1 MKSEKFAT
9 ALVVFVVLSGSG
21 AMAQDDKGVDGVTG
35 ATQVQH
41 SGQFSGQRFQALQ
54 QSQRS
59 EALPTTG
66 RLKIGGYGEAVMT
79 RNFYS
84 QSFNRYKKPEN
95 YKDDGSHGRFDLPH
109 VCLNIGYDFG
119 KGWTMGSEIEFEH
132 GGNGTAVEI
141 EAEEAGEYEA
151 EVEKGGE
158 VNIEQFWINKEF
170 FQGMFNVK
178 TGEIIV
184 PVGYSNAFHEP
195 NQFFTVYRPEGEA
208 TIMPNTWH
216 QVGLSLWGK
225 VKNWRYEAQF
235 LSGLNS
241 ESFTAEDFVHYGATS
256 PYEFKVANNYAGA
269 ARVDYYAGGAAARS
283 GANPRL
289 TPQAPWLRVGLSGYY
304 GYTFRN
310 TLRTPGA
317 KYDDVTGALGI
328 VALDFTLNRWN
339 WIVRGNIDYAHFSD
353 ADAISAYNQANWTH
367 HKYQDG
373 NPHHYSNI
381 GSHALAYAVEAGYD
395 VLSWNRSGRRLRASQ
410 SPQRPQ
416 RSEALPTTTSLQRSE
431 ALPTTFREKLWV
443 FGRFEH
449 YNTMASGTY
458 KEMYKYTKKY
468 RAVVGV
474 NYQPVKQIT
483 IKGEYSYRFFE
494 KPNNNGLAS
503 DSPLYKQPYNNE
515 PSVSVGVTYTGWFL

>member
-1 MKSEKFAT
+1 MMKEKILSALLALSANYGWAQT
-9 ALVVFVVLSGSG
+9 AGE
-21 AMAQDDKGVDGVTG
+21 VDAVTG
-35 ATQVQH
+35 ATTRQK
-41 SGQFSGQRFQALQ
+41 SETTTSKILQRLH
-54 QSQRS
+54 
-59 EALPTTG
+59 
-66 RLKIGGYGEAVMT
+66 IGGYGEAVMT

-84 QSFNRYKKPEN
+84 QSFNRYKQPEN
-95 YKDDGSHGRFDLPH
+95 YANDKSHGRFDLPH

-119 KGWTMGSEIEFEH
+119 KGWSMGSEIEFEH

-158 VNIEQFWINKEF
+158 VNIEQFWLNKAF
-170 FQGMFNVK
+170 MDGKFNVK
-178 TGEIIV
+178 AGEIIV
-184 PVGYSNAFHEP
+184 PVGYSNAYHEP

-216 QVGLSLWGK
+216 QVGLSLWGRLK
-225 VKNWRYEAQF
+225 DWRYEAQL

-241 ESFTAEDFVHYGATS
+241 ESFTAENFVHYGATS

-269 ARVDYYAGGAAARS
+269 LRIDNYSVKG
-283 GANPRL
+283 
-289 TPQAPWLRVGLSGYY
+289 LRVGLSGYY

-310 TLRTPGA
+310 TLRTPGSQYQ
-317 KYDDVTGALGI
+317 KVKGALGI
-328 VALDFTLNRWN
+328 VALDFTLKRWN
-339 WIVRGNIDYAHFSD
+339 WIVRGNVDYAHFSD

-381 GSHALAYAVEAGYD
+381 GSNAVAYAIEAGYN
-395 VLSWNRSGRRLRASQ
+395 VFSQ
-410 SPQRPQ
+410 WPKMRK
-416 RSEALPTTTSLQRSE
+416 ENESL
-431 ALPTTFREKLWV
+431 FV

-458 KEMYKYTKKY
+458 ESMYKYTKKY
-468 RAVVGV
+468 RCVFGL
-474 NYQPVKQIT
+474 NYSPLKQVT
-483 IKGEYSYRFFE
+483 IKGEYAYRFFE

-503 DSPLYKQPYNNE
+503 DSPLYQQPYNNE
-515 PSVSVGVTYTGWFL
+515 PSLSLGITYTGWFL

>member
-1 MKSEKFAT
+1 
-9 ALVVFVVLSGSG
+9 
-21 AMAQDDKGVDGVTG
+21 MAQEDSGDVDAITG
-35 ATQVQH
+35 ATQQTMKTGKE
-41 SGQFSGQRFQALQ
+41 SNAL
-54 QSQRS
+54 S
-59 EALPTTG
+59 

-84 QSFNRYKKPEN
+84 QSFNRYKKPELYTN
-95 YKDDGSHGRFDLPH
+95 DKSHGRFDLPH
-109 VCLNIGYDFG
+109 ICLNIGYDFG
-119 KGWTMGSEIEFEH
+119 KGWTMGTEIEFEH

-158 VNIEQFWINKEF
+158 VNIEQFWINKAF
-170 FQGMFNVK
+170 WNSRFNIK
-178 TGEIIV
+178 AGEIIV
-184 PVGYSNAFHEP
+184 PVGYSNAYHEP
-195 NQFFTVYRPEGEA
+195 NQFFSVYRPEGEA

-216 QVGLSLWGK
+216 QVGLSLWGRLK
-225 VKNWRYEAQF
+225 DWRYEAQF

-241 ESFTAEDFVHYGATS
+241 ESFTAENFVHYGATS

-269 ARVDYYAGGAAARS
+269 VRIDNYSVKG
-283 GANPRL
+283 
-289 TPQAPWLRVGLSGYY
+289 LRIGLSGYY
-304 GYTFRN
+304 GYSFRN

-339 WIVRGNIDYAHFSD
+339 WIVRGNVDYAHFSD
-353 ADAISAYNQANWTH
+353 ADEITAYNQANWTH

-381 GSHALAYAVEAGYD
+381 GSNAVAYALEAGYN
-395 VLSWNRSGRRLRASQ
+395 VFSLIHHPS
-410 SPQRPQ
+410 
-416 RSEALPTTTSLQRSE
+416 PTTHHPS
-431 ALPTTFREKLWV
+431 PTLYL

-458 KEMYKYTKKY
+458 ESMYKYTKKY

-474 NYQPVKQIT
+474 NYSPVKQVT
-483 IKGEYSYRFFE
+483 LKGEYSYRFFE
-494 KPNNNGLAS
+494 KPDNNGLAA

-515 PSVSVGVTYTGWFL
+515 PSVSIGVTYTGWFL

>member
-1 MKSEKFAT
+1 
-9 ALVVFVVLSGSG
+9 
-21 AMAQDDKGVDGVTG
+21 MAQETDVDATTG
-35 ATQVQH
+35 ATRQVTKKDKVTD
-41 SGQFSGQRFQALQ
+41 AL
-54 QSQRS
+54 S
-59 EALPTTG
+59 
-66 RLKIGGYGEAVMT
+66 RLHIGGYGEAVLT

-84 QSFNRYKKPEN
+84 QSFNRYKAPEN
-95 YKDDGSHGRFDLPH
+95 YANDKSHGRFDLPH
-109 VCLNIGYDFG
+109 ICLNIGYDFG

-170 FQGMFNVK
+170 AGGQLNVK
-178 TGEIIV
+178 VGEIIV
-184 PVGYSNAFHEP
+184 PVGYSNAYHEP
-195 NQFFTVYRPEGEA
+195 NQFFTVYRPEGET

-216 QVGLSLWGK
+216 QVGVSLWGRL
-225 VKNWRYEAQF
+225 KNWRYEAQF

-241 ESFTAEDFVHYGATS
+241 ESFTAENFVHYGATS

-269 ARVDYYAGGAAARS
+269 
-283 GANPRL
+283 
-289 TPQAPWLRVGLSGYY
+289 LRIDNYSVKGLRIGLSGYY

-310 TLRTPGA
+310 TLRTPGSQ
-317 KYDDVTGALGI
+317 YDDVTGALGI

-339 WIVRGNIDYAHFSD
+339 WIVRGNVDYAHFAD

-381 GSHALAYAVEAGYD
+381 GSNAVAYALEAGYN
-395 VLSWNRSGRRLRASQ
+395 VMALLRCRQAS
-410 SPQRPQ
+410 P
-416 RSEALPTTTSLQRSE
+416 A
-431 ALPTTFREKLWV
+431 EKLFL

-458 KEMYKYTKKY
+458 ESMYKYTKKY
-468 RAVVGV
+468 RCVFGV
-474 NYQPVKQIT
+474 NYQPVKQVT

-494 KPNNNGLAS
+494 KPNNNGLTS

-515 PSVSVGVTYTGWFL
+515 PSISLGVTYTGWFL

>member
-1 MKSEKFAT
+1 MVLISTVPLSAT
-9 ALVVFVVLSGSG
+9 A
-21 AMAQDDKGVDGVTG
+21 QETDVDATTG
-35 ATQVQH
+35 ATRRADVP
-41 SGQFSGQRFQALQ
+41 S
-54 QSQRS
+54 
-59 EALPTTG
+59 
-66 RLKIGGYGEAVMT
+66 RLTIGGYGEAVMT

-95 YKDDGSHGRFDLPH
+95 YADDKSHGRFDLPH
-109 VCLNIGYDFG
+109 VCLNLGYDFG

-158 VNIEQFWINKEF
+158 VNLEQFWINKAF
-170 FQGMFNVK
+170 MGGKLNIK
-178 TGEIIV
+178 AGEIIV
-184 PVGYSNAFHEP
+184 PVGYSNAYHEP

-216 QVGLSLWGK
+216 QMGLSLWGRLK
-225 VKNWRYEAQF
+225 DWRYEAQL

-241 ESFTAEDFVHYGATS
+241 ESFTAENFAHYGATS
-256 PYEFKVANNYAGA
+256 PYEFKVANNYAA
-269 ARVDYYAGGAAARS
+269 AVRIDNYSVKG
-283 GANPRL
+283 
-289 TPQAPWLRVGLSGYY
+289 LRIGLSGYY

-310 TLRTPGA
+310 TLRTPGSQ
-317 KYDDVTGALGI
+317 YDGVTGALGI
-328 VALDFTLNRWN
+328 VALDFSLNRWN

-353 ADAISAYNQANWTH
+353 ADEISAYNQANWTH

-381 GSHALAYAVEAGYD
+381 GSSALAYAIEGGYD
-395 VLSWNRSGRRLRASQ
+395 IFSQ
-410 SPQRPQ
+410 IS
-416 RSEALPTTTSLQRSE
+416 
-431 ALPTTFREKLWV
+431 KLKEHHKLYV

-458 KEMYKYTKKY
+458 KSMYKYTKKY
-468 RAVVGV
+468 RCAFGV
-474 NYQPVKQIT
+474 NYSPLKQVTVKA
-483 IKGEYSYRFFE
+483 EYSYRFFE
-494 KPNNNGLAS
+494 KPNNNGLTS

-515 PSVSVGVTYTGWFL
+515 PSISLGVTYCGWFL

>member
-1 MKSEKFAT
+1 MLT
-9 ALVVFVVLSGSG
+9 AALSLLTCS
-21 AMAQDDKGVDGVTG
+21 ALAQEHVDGVTG
-35 ATQVQH
+35 ATPQNVKTEKPYE
-41 SGQFSGQRFQALQ
+41 SPS
-54 QSQRS
+54 
-59 EALPTTG
+59 
-66 RLKIGGYGEAVMT
+66 RLHIGGYGEAVMT

-95 YKDDGSHGRFDLPH
+95 YTNDKSHGRFDLPH

-119 KGWTMGSEIEFEH
+119 NGWTMGSEIEFEH

-158 VNIEQFWINKEF
+158 VNIEQFWINKAF
-170 FQGMFNVK
+170 AGGKFNIK
-178 TGEIIV
+178 AGEIIV
-184 PVGYSNAFHEP
+184 PVGYSNAYHEP

-216 QVGLSLWGK
+216 QVGLSLWGR
-225 VKNWRYEAQF
+225 VKDWRYEAQL

-241 ESFTAEDFVHYGATS
+241 ESFTAENFVHYGATS

-269 ARVDYYAGGAAARS
+269 
-283 GANPRL
+283 
-289 TPQAPWLRVGLSGYY
+289 LRIDNYSLKGLRIGLSGYY

-310 TLRTPGA
+310 TLRTPGP

-339 WIVRGNIDYAHFSD
+339 WIVRGNVDYAHFSD
-353 ADAISAYNQANWTH
+353 ADDISAYNQANWTH

-373 NPHHYSNI
+373 NPHHYSTI
-381 GSHALAYAVEAGYD
+381 GSHAVAYAIEAGYNI
-395 VLSWNRSGRRLRASQ
+395 LSLTPDP
-410 SPQRPQ
+410 SPKG
-416 RSEALPTTTSLQRSE
+416 EGNFKDEGTS
-431 ALPTTFREKLWV
+431 KLFV

-458 KEMYKYTKKY
+458 APMYKYTKKY
-468 RAVVGV
+468 RCVFGL

-494 KPNNNGLAS
+494 KPNNNGLTS

-515 PSVSVGVTYTGWFL
+515 PSVSLGVTYCGKLL

>member
-1 MKSEKFAT
+1 MI
-9 ALVVFVVLSGSG
+9 VVMGVESIL
-21 AMAQDDKGVDGVTG
+21 AMAQESDKRNIDAVTG
-35 ATQVQH
+35 ATRQVANVP
-41 SGQFSGQRFQALQ
+41 S
-54 QSQRS
+54 
-59 EALPTTG
+59 
-66 RLKIGGYGEAVMT
+66 RLTIGGYGEAVMT

-95 YKDDGSHGRFDLPH
+95 YVNDKSHGRFDLPH

-119 KGWTMGSEIEFEH
+119 NGWTMGSEIEFEH

-170 FQGMFNVK
+170 MGGKLNIK
-178 TGEIIV
+178 AGEIIV
-184 PVGYSNAFHEP
+184 PVGYSNAYHEP

-216 QVGLSLWGK
+216 QVGVSLWGRLK
-225 VKNWRYEAQF
+225 GWRYEAQL

-241 ESFTAEDFVHYGATS
+241 ESFTAENFVHYGATS

-269 ARVDYYAGGAAARS
+269 VRIDNYSVKG
-283 GANPRL
+283 
-289 TPQAPWLRVGLSGYY
+289 LRIGLSAYY

-310 TLRTPGA
+310 TLRTPGT

-328 VALDFTLNRWN
+328 VALDFSLNRWN

-353 ADAISAYNQANWTH
+353 ADEISAYNQANWTH

-381 GSHALAYAVEAGYD
+381 GSHAVAYAIEAGY
-395 VLSWNRSGRRLRASQ
+395 NIFSQ
-410 SPQRPQ
+410 IPK
-416 RSEALPTTTSLQRSE
+416 LKN
-431 ALPTTFREKLWV
+431 EKLYA

-458 KEMYKYTKKY
+458 TSMYKYTKKY
-468 RAVVGV
+468 RYALGI
-474 NYQPVKQIT
+474 NYSPLKQIT

-515 PSVSVGVTYTGWFL
+515 PSVSLGVTYCGRFL

>member
-1 MKSEKFAT
+1 MKAVVFAT
-9 ALVVFVVLSGSG
+9 VLTLSSLCSW
-21 AMAQDDKGVDGVTG
+21 AQDVD
-35 ATQVQH
+35 ATT
-41 SGQFSGQRFQALQ
+41 SATRQATP
-54 QSQRS
+54 S
-59 EALPTTG
+59 
-66 RLKIGGYGEAVMT
+66 RLTIGGYGEAVMT

-84 QSFNRYKKPEN
+84 QSFNRYKSPEN
-95 YKDDGSHGRFDLPH
+95 YADDKSHGRFDLPH
-109 VCLNIGYDFG
+109 VCVNLGYDFG

-170 FQGMFNVK
+170 MGGKLNIK
-178 TGEIIV
+178 AGEIIV
-184 PVGYSNAFHEP
+184 PVGYSNAHHEP

-225 VKNWRYEAQF
+225 LKNWRYEAQL

-241 ESFTAEDFVHYGATS
+241 ESFTAENFVHYGATS

-269 ARVDYYAGGAAARS
+269 MRIDYYATSENRRS
-283 GANPRL
+283 
-289 TPQAPWLRVGLSGYY
+289 QWLRVGLSGYY

-310 TLRTPGA
+310 TLRTPGN

-328 VALDFTLNRWN
+328 VALDFSLNRWN
-339 WIVRGNIDYAHFSD
+339 WIVRGNVDYAHFSD
-353 ADAISAYNQANWTH
+353 ADEISAYNQANWTH

-381 GSHALAYAVEAGYD
+381 GSHAVAYAIEAGYN
-395 VLSWNRSGRRLRASQ
+395 VLAGL
-410 SPQRPQ
+410 
-416 RSEALPTTTSLQRSE
+416 ALMNKGKSKKVD
-431 ALPTTFREKLWV
+431 EKCFV

-458 KEMYKYTKKY
+458 ASMYKYTKKY
-468 RAVVGV
+468 RMAFGV
-474 NYQPVKQIT
+474 NYQPVKQVT

-494 KPNNNGLAS
+494 KPDNHGLNS
-503 DSPLYKQPYNNE
+503 DSPLYKAPYNNE
-515 PSVSVGVTYTGWFL
+515 PSVSVGVTYTGWLM

>member
-1 MKSEKFAT
+1 MKRAVIILFTIHFSLFT
-9 ALVVFVVLSGSG
+9 AS
-21 AMAQDDKGVDGVTG
+21 AQDVDAMTG
-35 ATQVQH
+35 ATQ
-41 SGQFSGQRFQALQ
+41 QAEKTEKKTEKTDIL
-54 QSQRS
+54 S
-59 EALPTTG
+59 
-66 RLKIGGYGEAVMT
+66 RLHIGGYGEAVMT

-84 QSFNRYKKPEN
+84 QSFNRYKKPEL
-95 YKDDGSHGRFDLPH
+95 YTDDKSHGRFDLPH
-109 VCLNIGYDFG
+109 VVLNLGYDFG
-119 KGWTMGSEIEFEH
+119 KGWTLGSEIEFEH

-158 VNIEQFWINKEF
+158 VNIEQFWINKAF
-170 FQGMFNVK
+170 AGGKFNIK
-178 TGEIIV
+178 AGEIIV
-184 PVGYSNAFHEP
+184 PVGYSNAHHEP

-216 QVGLSLWGK
+216 QVGLSLWGQLK
-225 VKNWRYEAQF
+225 DWRYEAQL

-241 ESFTAEDFVHYGATS
+241 ESFTAENFVHYGATS

-269 ARVDYYAGGAAARS
+269 VRIDNYSVKG
-283 GANPRL
+283 
-289 TPQAPWLRVGLSGYY
+289 LRIGLSGYY

-310 TLRTPGA
+310 TLRTPGS

-328 VALDFTLNRWN
+328 VALDFSLNRWN

-353 ADAISAYNQANWTH
+353 ADEISAYNQANWTH

-381 GSHALAYAVEAGYD
+381 GSHAVAYAIEAGYN
-395 VLSWNRSGRRLRASQ
+395 VFSQIPRLKD
-410 SPQRPQ
+410 
-416 RSEALPTTTSLQRSE
+416 
-431 ALPTTFREKLWV
+431 EKLFV
-443 FGRFEH
+443 FGRYEH

-458 KEMYKYTKKY
+458 KSLYQYTKKY
-468 RAVVGV
+468 RCAFGV
-474 NYQPVKQIT
+474 NYSPMKQIT

-515 PSVSVGVTYTGWFL
+515 PSVSVGVTYSGWFL

>member
-1 MKSEKFAT
+1 MKESVVT
-9 ALVVFVVLSGSG
+9 ALLALMGLG
-21 AMAQDDKGVDGVTG
+21 AMAQDADVDATTG
-35 ATQVQH
+35 AT
-41 SGQFSGQRFQALQ
+41 RQATKTDKVTD
-54 QSQRS
+54 
-59 EALPTTG
+59 ALS
-66 RLKIGGYGEAVMT
+66 RLHIGGYGEAVMT

-84 QSFNRYKKPEN
+84 QSFNRYKAPEN
-95 YKDDGSHGRFDLPH
+95 YANDKSHGRFDLPH
-109 VCLNIGYDFG
+109 VCLNLGYDFG

-158 VNIEQFWINKEF
+158 VNIEQFWVNKAF
-170 FQGMFNVK
+170 AGGKFNIK
-178 TGEIIV
+178 AGEIIV
-184 PVGYSNAFHEP
+184 PVGYSNAYHEP

-216 QVGLSLWGK
+216 QVGLSLWGRLK
-225 VKNWRYEAQF
+225 EWRYEAQF

-241 ESFTAEDFVHYGATS
+241 ESFTAESFVHYGATS

-269 ARVDYYAGGAAARS
+269 VRIDNYTIKG
-283 GANPRL
+283 
-289 TPQAPWLRVGLSGYY
+289 LRVGVSGYY

-310 TLRTPGA
+310 TLRTPGSQ
-317 KYDDVTGALGI
+317 YDDVTGALGI

-339 WIVRGNIDYAHFSD
+339 WIVRGNVDYAHFAD

-381 GSHALAYAVEAGYD
+381 GSNAVAYAIEAGYD
-395 VLSWNRSGRRLRASQ
+395 VLAGIALMK
-410 SPQRPQ
+410 
-416 RSEALPTTTSLQRSE
+416 SEKRKENSD
-431 ALPTTFREKLWV
+431 KLFV

-458 KEMYKYTKKY
+458 ESMYKYTKKY
-468 RAVVGV
+468 RTVVGV
-474 NYQPVKQIT
+474 NYQPVKQVT

-494 KPNNNGLAS
+494 KPNNNGLTS

-515 PSVSVGVTYTGWFL
+515 PSVSIGVTYTGWFL

>member
-1 MKSEKFAT
+1 MG
-9 ALVVFVVLSGSG
+9 LG
-21 AMAQDDKGVDGVTG
+21 AMAQDADVDATTG
-35 ATQVQH
+35 AT
-41 SGQFSGQRFQALQ
+41 RQATKTDKVTD
-54 QSQRS
+54 
-59 EALPTTG
+59 ALS
-66 RLKIGGYGEAVMT
+66 RLHIGGYGEAVMT

-84 QSFNRYKKPEN
+84 QSFNRYKAPEN
-95 YKDDGSHGRFDLPH
+95 YANDKSHGRFDLPH
-109 VCLNIGYDFG
+109 VCLNLGYDFG

-158 VNIEQFWINKEF
+158 VNIEQFWVNKAF
-170 FQGMFNVK
+170 AGGKFNIK
-178 TGEIIV
+178 AGEIIV
-184 PVGYSNAFHEP
+184 PVGYSNAYHEP

-216 QVGLSLWGK
+216 QVGLSLWGRLK
-225 VKNWRYEAQF
+225 EWRYEAQF

-241 ESFTAEDFVHYGATS
+241 ESFTAESFVHYGATS

-269 ARVDYYAGGAAARS
+269 VRIDNYTIKG
-283 GANPRL
+283 
-289 TPQAPWLRVGLSGYY
+289 LRVGVSGYY

-310 TLRTPGA
+310 TLRMPGSQ
-317 KYDDVTGALGI
+317 YDDVTGALGI

-339 WIVRGNIDYAHFSD
+339 WIVRGNVDYAHFAD

-381 GSHALAYAVEAGYD
+381 GSNAVAYAIEAGYD
-395 VLSWNRSGRRLRASQ
+395 VLAGIALMK
-410 SPQRPQ
+410 
-416 RSEALPTTTSLQRSE
+416 SEKRKENSD
-431 ALPTTFREKLWV
+431 KLFV

-458 KEMYKYTKKY
+458 ESMYKYTKKY
-468 RAVVGV
+468 RTVVGV
-474 NYQPVKQIT
+474 NYQPVKQVT

-494 KPNNNGLAS
+494 KPNNNGLTS

-515 PSVSVGVTYTGWFL
+515 PSVSIGVTYTGWFL

>member
-1 MKSEKFAT
+1 MKLFVLTTVFA
-9 ALVVFVVLSGSG
+9 LSYLE
-21 AMAQDDKGVDGVTG
+21 AMAQETDVDAMTG
-35 ATQVQH
+35 ATRQVTPSH
-41 SGQFSGQRFQALQ
+41 L
-54 QSQRS
+54 
-59 EALPTTG
+59 T
-66 RLKIGGYGEAVMT
+66 IGGYGEAVMT

-84 QSFNRYKKPEN
+84 QSFNRYKKPELYTN
-95 YKDDGSHGRFDLPH
+95 DSSHGRFDLPH

-158 VNIEQFWINKEF
+158 VNIEQFWVNKEF
-170 FQGMFNVK
+170 FQGKFNVK
-178 TGEIIV
+178 MGEIIV
-184 PVGYSNAFHEP
+184 PVGYSNAFHES
-195 NQFFTVYRPEGEA
+195 NQFFTIYRPEGEA

-216 QVGLSLWGK
+216 QAGVSLWGRQR
-225 VKNWRYEAQF
+225 NWRYEAQF

-241 ESFTAEDFVHYGATS
+241 ESFTAENFVHYGATS

-269 ARVDYYAGGAAARS
+269 ARVDYYAGGATRRS
-283 GANPRL
+283 SANPRQ
-289 TPQAPWLRVGLSGYY
+289 TVQASWLRVGLSGYY

-310 TLRTPGA
+310 TLRTPGE
-317 KYDDVTGALGI
+317 KYDGVTGALGI

-339 WIVRGNIDYAHFSD
+339 WIIRGNIDYAHFSD

-381 GSHALAYAVEAGYD
+381 GSNALAYGIEAGYS
-395 VLSWNRSGRRLRASQ
+395 LTPNP
-410 SPQRPQ
+410 SPKGEGN
-416 RSEALPTTTSLQRSE
+416 S
-431 ALPTTFREKLWV
+431 KLIV

-458 KEMYKYTKKY
+458 ASMYKYTKKY
-468 RAVVGV
+468 RAAFGL

-515 PSVSVGVTYTGWFL
+515 PSVSIGVTYCGWFL

>member
-1 MKSEKFAT
+1 MMTVYAT
-9 ALVVFVVLSGSG
+9 A
-21 AMAQDDKGVDGVTG
+21 QEENRDVDGTTG
-35 ATQVQH
+35 ATRQVKKA
-41 SGQFSGQRFQALQ
+41 GK
-54 QSQRS
+54 
-59 EALPTTG
+59 EAGG
-66 RLKIGGYGEAVMT
+66 RLHIGGYGEAVMT

-95 YKDDGSHGRFDLPH
+95 YKDDGGHGRFDLPH
-109 VCLNIGYDFG
+109 VCLNLGYDFG

-158 VNIEQFWINKEF
+158 VNIEQFWVNKEF
-170 FQGMFNVK
+170 FRGRLNVK
-178 TGEIIV
+178 AGEIIV
-184 PVGYSNAFHEP
+184 PVGYSNAYHEP

-216 QVGLSLWGK
+216 QVGLSLWGR

-241 ESFTAEDFVHYGATS
+241 ESFTAENFVHYGATS

-269 ARVDYYAGGAAARS
+269 ARVDYYVGGAAARS
-283 GANPRL
+283 GDGRTDVGSPRL

-317 KYDDVTGALGI
+317 KYDGVTGALSI
-328 VALDFTLNRWN
+328 VAMDFTLNRWN

-381 GSHALAYAVEAGYD
+381 GSHALAYAVEAGYS
-395 VLSWNRSGRRLRASQ
+395 LTPGP
-410 SPQRPQ
+410 SPKGEG
-416 RSEALPTTTSLQRSE
+416 SS
-431 ALPTTFREKLWV
+431 KLIF

-458 KEMYKYTKKY
+458 KEMYKFTKKY

-474 NYQPVKQIT
+474 NYQPVKQVT

-494 KPNNNGLAS
+494 KPDNNGLAS

-515 PSVSVGVTYTGWFL
+515 PSVSIGVTYTGWFL

>member
-1 MKSEKFAT
+1 MKTNIILIAVLALWPSFHLMAQEKIDTDTDA
-9 ALVVFVVLSGSG
+9 VSG
-21 AMAQDDKGVDGVTG
+21 ATRLTRKGGKAET
-35 ATQVQH
+35 
-41 SGQFSGQRFQALQ
+41 SPS
-54 QSQRS
+54 
-59 EALPTTG
+59 
-66 RLKIGGYGEAVMT
+66 RLTVGGYGEAVMT

-84 QSFNRYKKPEN
+84 QSFNRYKKPQN
-95 YKDDGSHGRFDLPH
+95 YAGDKSHGRFDLPH

-170 FQGMFNVK
+170 LGGKLNVK
-178 TGEIIV
+178 TGELIV
-184 PVGYSNAFHEP
+184 PVGYSNACHDP

-216 QVGLSLWGK
+216 QVGLSLWGRLK
-225 VKNWRYEAQF
+225 DWRYEAQF

-241 ESFTAEDFVHYGATS
+241 ESFTAENFVHYGATS

-269 ARVDYYAGGAAARS
+269 VRIDNYSLKG
-283 GANPRL
+283 
-289 TPQAPWLRVGLSGYY
+289 LRIGLSGYY

-310 TLRTPGA
+310 TLRTPGT
-317 KYDDVTGALGI
+317 KYDDVTGALAI
-328 VALDFTLNRWN
+328 VALDFSLNRWN
-339 WIVRGNIDYAHFSD
+339 WVVRGNVDYAHLSD
-353 ADAISAYNQANWTH
+353 ADDISAYNQANWTH

-373 NPHHYSNI
+373 NPHHYTNI
-381 GSHALAYAVEAGYD
+381 GSSAVACALEAGYN
-395 VLSWNRSGRRLRASQ
+395 VFSQ
-410 SPQRPQ
+410 
-416 RSEALPTTTSLQRSE
+416 LPKLKD
-431 ALPTTFREKLWV
+431 EKLFV

-458 KEMYKYTKKY
+458 ALMYKYTKRFRY
-468 RAVVGV
+468 ALGV
-474 NYQPVKQIT
+474 NYSPVKQLT

-494 KPNNNGLAS
+494 KPDNNGLAS

-515 PSVSVGVTYTGWFL
+515 PSVSIGVTYTGWFL

>member
-1 MKSEKFAT
+1 
-9 ALVVFVVLSGSG
+9 
-21 AMAQDDKGVDGVTG
+21 MAQETDVDATTG
-35 ATQVQH
+35 ATRQVTKKDKVTD
-41 SGQFSGQRFQALQ
+41 AL
-54 QSQRS
+54 S
-59 EALPTTG
+59 
-66 RLKIGGYGEAVMT
+66 RLHIGGYGEAVLT

-84 QSFNRYKKPEN
+84 QSFNRYKAPEN
-95 YKDDGSHGRFDLPH
+95 YANDKSHGRFDLPH
-109 VCLNIGYDFG
+109 ICLNLGYDFG

-170 FQGMFNVK
+170 AGGQLNVK
-178 TGEIIV
+178 VGEIIV
-184 PVGYSNAFHEP
+184 PVGYSNAYHEP

-216 QVGLSLWGK
+216 QVGVSLWGRL
-225 VKNWRYEAQF
+225 KNWRYEAQF

-241 ESFTAEDFVHYGATS
+241 ESFTAENFVHYGATS

-269 ARVDYYAGGAAARS
+269 
-283 GANPRL
+283 
-289 TPQAPWLRVGLSGYY
+289 LRIDNYSVKGLRIGLSGYY

-310 TLRTPGA
+310 TLRTPGSQ
-317 KYDDVTGALGI
+317 YDDVTGALSI

-339 WIVRGNIDYAHFSD
+339 WIVRGNVDYAHFAD

-381 GSHALAYAVEAGYD
+381 GSNAVAYALEAGYN
-395 VLSWNRSGRRLRASQ
+395 VMALLRCRQAS
-410 SPQRPQ
+410 P
-416 RSEALPTTTSLQRSE
+416 A
-431 ALPTTFREKLWV
+431 EKLFL

-458 KEMYKYTKKY
+458 ESMYKYTKKY
-468 RAVVGV
+468 RCAFGV
-474 NYQPVKQIT
+474 NYQPVKQVT

-494 KPNNNGLAS
+494 KPNNNGLTS

-515 PSVSVGVTYTGWFL
+515 PSISLGVTYTGWFL

>member
-1 MKSEKFAT
+1 MKAT
-9 ALVVFVVLSGSG
+9 ILTAVMSLSSLS
-21 AMAQDDKGVDGVTG
+21 AMAQLTV
-35 ATQVQH
+35 
-41 SGQFSGQRFQALQ
+41 
-54 QSQRS
+54 
-59 EALPTTG
+59 
-66 RLKIGGYGEAVMT
+66 GGYGEAVMT

-84 QSFNRYKKPEN
+84 QSFNRYKKPEL
-95 YKDDGSHGRFDLPH
+95 YTDDKSHGRFDLPH
-109 VCLNIGYDFG
+109 VVINLGYDFG

-170 FQGMFNVK
+170 LDGQFNIK
-178 TGEIIV
+178 AGEIIV
-184 PVGYSNAFHEP
+184 PVGYSNAHHEP
-195 NQFFTVYRPEGEA
+195 NQFFTVYRPEGES

-216 QVGLSLWGK
+216 QVGISLWGR
-225 VKNWRYEAQF
+225 VSDWRYEAQL

-241 ESFTAEDFVHYGATS
+241 ESFTAEDFAHYGATS

-269 ARVDYYAGGAAARS
+269 VRIDNYSVKG
-283 GANPRL
+283 
-289 TPQAPWLRVGLSGYY
+289 LRIGLSGYY

-310 TLRTPGA
+310 TLRSPGA

-339 WIVRGNIDYAHFSD
+339 WIVRGNVDYAHFSD
-353 ADAISAYNQANWTH
+353 ADEISAYNQANWTH

-381 GSHALAYAVEAGYD
+381 GSNALAYGLEAGYNI
-395 VLSWNRSGRRLRASQ
+395 LSLTHH
-410 SPQRPQ
+410 
-416 RSEALPTTTSLQRSE
+416 PTPNTHH
-431 ALPTTFREKLWV
+431 PTPNTHHPTPNTHHPTLYL

-449 YNTMASGTY
+449 YNTMAAGTY
-458 KEMYKYTKKY
+458 KSMYKHTKRY
-468 RAVVGV
+468 RCAFGV
-474 NYQPVKQIT
+474 NYSPVKQIT
-483 IKGEYSYRFFE
+483 LKGEYSYRFFE

-515 PSVSVGVTYTGWFL
+515 PSVSIGITYCGWFL

>member
-1 MKSEKFAT
+1 MKRAIIILFTIHFSLFTAT
-9 ALVVFVVLSGSG
+9 A
-21 AMAQDDKGVDGVTG
+21 QDVDAVTG
-35 ATQVQH
+35 ATQ
-41 SGQFSGQRFQALQ
+41 QAAKTEK
-54 QSQRS
+54 RS
-59 EALPTTG
+59 DILS
-66 RLKIGGYGEAVMT
+66 RLTIGGYGEAVMT
-79 RNFYS
+79 RNFFS

-95 YKDDGSHGRFDLPH
+95 YKDDVSHGRFDLPH
-109 VCLNIGYDFG
+109 VCINLGYDFG

-158 VNIEQFWINKEF
+158 VNIEQFWINKAF
-170 FQGMFNVK
+170 AGGKFNIK
-178 TGEIIV
+178 AGEIIV
-184 PVGYSNAFHEP
+184 PVGYSNAYHEP

-216 QVGLSLWGK
+216 QVGLSLWGRLK
-225 VKNWRYEAQF
+225 DWRYEAQL

-241 ESFTAEDFVHYGATS
+241 ESFTAESFVHYGATS

-269 ARVDYYAGGAAARS
+269 ARIDNYSVKG
-283 GANPRL
+283 
-289 TPQAPWLRVGLSGYY
+289 LRVGLSGYY

-310 TLRTPGA
+310 TLRTPGT

-328 VALDFTLNRWN
+328 VALDFSLNRWN

-353 ADAISAYNQANWTH
+353 ADEISAYNQANWTH

-381 GSHALAYAVEAGYD
+381 GSNAIAYAIEAGYN
-395 VLSWNRSGRRLRASQ
+395 VFSQIPKLRD
-410 SPQRPQ
+410 
-416 RSEALPTTTSLQRSE
+416 
-431 ALPTTFREKLWV
+431 EKFYV

-458 KEMYKYTKKY
+458 ESMYKYTKKY
-468 RAVVGV
+468 RAVAGL
-474 NYQPVKQIT
+474 NYQPVKQFT

-515 PSVSVGVTYTGWFL
+515 PSVSIGVTYTGWFL

>member
-1 MKSEKFAT
+1 
-9 ALVVFVVLSGSG
+9 
-21 AMAQDDKGVDGVTG
+21 MAQETDVDATTG
-35 ATQVQH
+35 ATRQVTKKDKVTD
-41 SGQFSGQRFQALQ
+41 AL
-54 QSQRS
+54 S
-59 EALPTTG
+59 
-66 RLKIGGYGEAVMT
+66 RLHIGSYGEAVLT

-84 QSFNRYKKPEN
+84 QSFNRYKAPEN
-95 YKDDGSHGRFDLPH
+95 YANDKSHGRFDLPH
-109 VCLNIGYDFG
+109 ICLNLGYDFG

-170 FQGMFNVK
+170 AGGQLNVK
-178 TGEIIV
+178 VGEIIV
-184 PVGYSNAFHEP
+184 PVGYSNAYHEP

-216 QVGLSLWGK
+216 QVGVSLWGRL
-225 VKNWRYEAQF
+225 KNWRYEAQF

-241 ESFTAEDFVHYGATS
+241 ESFTAENFVHYGATS

-269 ARVDYYAGGAAARS
+269 
-283 GANPRL
+283 
-289 TPQAPWLRVGLSGYY
+289 LRIDNYSVKGLRIGVSGYY

-310 TLRTPGA
+310 TLRTPGSQ
-317 KYDDVTGALGI
+317 YDDVTGALGI

-339 WIVRGNIDYAHFSD
+339 WIVRGNVDYAHFAD

-381 GSHALAYAVEAGYD
+381 GSNAVAYALEAGYN
-395 VLSWNRSGRRLRASQ
+395 VMALLRCRQAS
-410 SPQRPQ
+410 P
-416 RSEALPTTTSLQRSE
+416 A
-431 ALPTTFREKLWV
+431 EKLFL

-458 KEMYKYTKKY
+458 ESMYKYTKKY
-468 RAVVGV
+468 RCAFGV
-474 NYQPVKQIT
+474 NYQPVKQVT

-494 KPNNNGLAS
+494 KPNNNGLTS

-515 PSVSVGVTYTGWFL
+515 PSISLGVTYTGWFL

>member
-1 MKSEKFAT
+1 MKESVVT
-9 ALVVFVVLSGSG
+9 ALLALMGLG
-21 AMAQDDKGVDGVTG
+21 AMAQDADVDATTG
-35 ATQVQH
+35 AT
-41 SGQFSGQRFQALQ
+41 RQATKTDKVTD
-54 QSQRS
+54 
-59 EALPTTG
+59 ALS
-66 RLKIGGYGEAVMT
+66 RLHIGGYGEAVMT

-84 QSFNRYKKPEN
+84 QSFNRYKAPEN
-95 YKDDGSHGRFDLPH
+95 YANDKSHGRFDLPH
-109 VCLNIGYDFG
+109 VCLNLGYDFG

-158 VNIEQFWINKEF
+158 VNIEQFWVNKAF
-170 FQGMFNVK
+170 AGGKFNIK
-178 TGEIIV
+178 AGEIIV
-184 PVGYSNAFHEP
+184 PVGYSNAYHEP

-216 QVGLSLWGK
+216 QVGLSLWGRLK
-225 VKNWRYEAQF
+225 EWRYEAQL

-241 ESFTAEDFVHYGATS
+241 ESFTAESFVHYGATS

-269 ARVDYYAGGAAARS
+269 VRIDNYTIKG
-283 GANPRL
+283 
-289 TPQAPWLRVGLSGYY
+289 LRVGVSGYY

-310 TLRTPGA
+310 TLRMPGSQ
-317 KYDDVTGALGI
+317 YDDVTGALGI

-339 WIVRGNIDYAHFSD
+339 WIVRGNVDYAHFAD

-381 GSHALAYAVEAGYD
+381 GSNAVAYAIEAGYD
-395 VLSWNRSGRRLRASQ
+395 VLAGIALMK
-410 SPQRPQ
+410 
-416 RSEALPTTTSLQRSE
+416 SEKRKENSD
-431 ALPTTFREKLWV
+431 KLFV

-458 KEMYKYTKKY
+458 ESMYKYTKKY
-468 RAVVGV
+468 RTVVGV
-474 NYQPVKQIT
+474 NYQPVKQVT

-494 KPNNNGLAS
+494 KPNNNGLTS

-515 PSVSVGVTYTGWFL
+515 PSVSIGVTYTGWFL

>member
-1 MKSEKFAT
+1 M
-9 ALVVFVVLSGSG
+9 
-21 AMAQDDKGVDGVTG
+21 MAQETDDKGVDAVTG
-35 ATQVQH
+35 ATRQV
-41 SGQFSGQRFQALQ
+41 SS
-54 QSQRS
+54 S
-59 EALPTTG
+59 
-66 RLKIGGYGEAVMT
+66 RLSIGGYGEAVMT

-95 YKDDGSHGRFDLPH
+95 YADDKSHGRFDMPH
-109 VCLNIGYDFG
+109 VCLNIGYNFG

-158 VNIEQFWINKEF
+158 VNIEQFWINKAF
-170 FQGMFNVK
+170 MDGQVNIK
-178 TGEIIV
+178 AGEIIV
-184 PVGYSNAFHEP
+184 PVGYSNAYHEP

-216 QVGLSLWGK
+216 QVGISLWGRLK
-225 VKNWRYEAQF
+225 DWRYEVQL

-241 ESFTAEDFVHYGATS
+241 ESFTAENFVHYGATR

-269 ARVDYYAGGAAARS
+269 MRIDNYSIKG
-283 GANPRL
+283 
-289 TPQAPWLRVGLSGYY
+289 LRIGLSGYY
-304 GYTFRN
+304 GYSFRN

-328 VALDFTLNRWN
+328 VALDFSLKRWN

-353 ADAISAYNQANWTH
+353 ADEISAYNQANWTH

-381 GSHALAYAVEAGYD
+381 GSHAVAYAVEAGYD
-395 VLSWNRSGRRLRASQ
+395 VLSLTRK
-410 SPQRPQ
+410 
-416 RSEALPTTTSLQRSE
+416 PTS
-431 ALPTTFREKLWV
+431 KLYV

-458 KEMYKYTKKY
+458 KSLYKYTKKY
-468 RAVVGV
+468 RYAFGV
-474 NYQPVKQIT
+474 NYSPVKQIT
-483 IKGEYSYRFFE
+483 VKGEYSYRFFE

-515 PSVSVGVTYTGWFL
+515 PSVSIGVTYTGWFL

>member
-1 MKSEKFAT
+1 MKTMMIT
-9 ALVVFVVLSGSG
+9 AALAILAGLQSLAASP
-21 AMAQDDKGVDGVTG
+21 AMACTAKAQEDVDGVTG
-35 ATQVQH
+35 ATQQTAKTEKQNSVL
-41 SGQFSGQRFQALQ
+41 S
-54 QSQRS
+54 
-59 EALPTTG
+59 
-66 RLKIGGYGEAVMT
+66 RLHIGGYGEAVMT

-95 YKDDGSHGRFDLPH
+95 YADDKSHGRFDLPH

-119 KGWTMGSEIEFEH
+119 KGWTMGTEIEFEH

-158 VNIEQFWINKEF
+158 VNIEQFWLNKAF
-170 FQGMFNVK
+170 AGGKFNIK
-178 TGEIIV
+178 AGEMIV
-184 PVGYSNAFHEP
+184 PVGYSNAYHEP

-216 QVGLSLWGK
+216 QVGLSLWGRLK
-225 VKNWRYEAQF
+225 GWRYEAQL

-241 ESFTAEDFVHYGATS
+241 ESFTAENFVHYGATS

-269 ARVDYYAGGAAARS
+269 VRIDYYAEAAGGGGGPSENR
-283 GANPRL
+283 RER
-289 TPQAPWLRVGLSGYY
+289 WLRVGLSGYY

-310 TLRTPGA
+310 TLRTPGT

-328 VALDFTLNRWN
+328 VAIDFTLNRWN
-339 WIVRGNIDYAHFSD
+339 WIVRGNVDYAHFSD
-353 ADAISAYNQANWTH
+353 ADEISAYNQANWTH

-381 GSHALAYAVEAGYD
+381 GSHAVAYALEAGYN
-395 VLSWNRSGRRLRASQ
+395 VFSQ
-410 SPQRPQ
+410 IPK
-416 RSEALPTTTSLQRSE
+416 LKD
-431 ALPTTFREKLWV
+431 EKLFA

-458 KEMYKYTKKY
+458 ASMYKYTKKY
-468 RAVVGV
+468 RCVFGL

-515 PSVSVGVTYTGWFL
+515 PSVSLGVTYCGKLL

>member
-1 MKSEKFAT
+1 MKRAVIILFTIHFSLFT
-9 ALVVFVVLSGSG
+9 AS
-21 AMAQDDKGVDGVTG
+21 AQDVDAMTG
-35 ATQVQH
+35 ATQ
-41 SGQFSGQRFQALQ
+41 QAEKTEKKTEKTDIL
-54 QSQRS
+54 S
-59 EALPTTG
+59 
-66 RLKIGGYGEAVMT
+66 RLHIGGYGEAVMT

-84 QSFNRYKKPEN
+84 QSFNRYKKPEL
-95 YKDDGSHGRFDLPH
+95 YTDDKSHGRFDLPH
-109 VCLNIGYDFG
+109 VVLNLGYDFG
-119 KGWTMGSEIEFEH
+119 KGWTLGSEIEFEH

-158 VNIEQFWINKEF
+158 VNIEQFWINKAF
-170 FQGMFNVK
+170 AGGKFNIK
-178 TGEIIV
+178 AGEIIV
-184 PVGYSNAFHEP
+184 PVGYSNAHHEP

-216 QVGLSLWGK
+216 QVGLSLWGQLK
-225 VKNWRYEAQF
+225 DWRYEAQL

-241 ESFTAEDFVHYGATS
+241 ESFTAENFVHYGATS

-269 ARVDYYAGGAAARS
+269 VRIDNYSVKG
-283 GANPRL
+283 
-289 TPQAPWLRVGLSGYY
+289 LRIGLSGYY

-310 TLRTPGA
+310 TLRTPGT

-328 VALDFTLNRWN
+328 VALDFSLNRWN

-353 ADAISAYNQANWTH
+353 ADEISAYNQANWTH

-381 GSHALAYAVEAGYD
+381 GSHAVAYAIEAGYN
-395 VLSWNRSGRRLRASQ
+395 VFSQIPRLKD
-410 SPQRPQ
+410 
-416 RSEALPTTTSLQRSE
+416 
-431 ALPTTFREKLWV
+431 EKLFV
-443 FGRFEH
+443 FGRYEH

-458 KEMYKYTKKY
+458 KSLYQYTKKY
-468 RAVVGV
+468 RCAFGV
-474 NYQPVKQIT
+474 NYSPVKQIT

-515 PSVSVGVTYTGWFL
+515 PSVSVGVTYSGWFL

>member
-1 MKSEKFAT
+1 MNNKTFT
-9 ALVVFVVLSGSG
+9 TVLTVFLALSSTGG
-21 AMAQDDKGVDGVTG
+21 MAQETDVDATTG
-35 ATQVQH
+35 ATRQVTKKDKVTD
-41 SGQFSGQRFQALQ
+41 AL
-54 QSQRS
+54 S
-59 EALPTTG
+59 
-66 RLKIGGYGEAVMT
+66 RLHIGGYGEAVLT

-84 QSFNRYKKPEN
+84 QSFNRYKAPEN
-95 YKDDGSHGRFDLPH
+95 YANDKSHGRFDLPH
-109 VCLNIGYDFG
+109 ICLNLGYDFG

-170 FQGMFNVK
+170 AGGQLNVK
-178 TGEIIV
+178 VGEIIV
-184 PVGYSNAFHEP
+184 PVGYSNAYHEP

-216 QVGLSLWGK
+216 QVGVSLWGRL
-225 VKNWRYEAQF
+225 KNWRYEAQF

-241 ESFTAEDFVHYGATS
+241 ESFTAENFVHYGATS

-269 ARVDYYAGGAAARS
+269 
-283 GANPRL
+283 
-289 TPQAPWLRVGLSGYY
+289 LRIDNFSVKGLRIGLSGYY

-310 TLRTPGA
+310 TLRTPGSQ
-317 KYDDVTGALGI
+317 YDDVTGALGI

-339 WIVRGNIDYAHFSD
+339 WIVRGNVDYAHFAD

-381 GSHALAYAVEAGYD
+381 GSNAVAYALEAGYN
-395 VLSWNRSGRRLRASQ
+395 VMALLRCRQAS
-410 SPQRPQ
+410 P
-416 RSEALPTTTSLQRSE
+416 A
-431 ALPTTFREKLWV
+431 EKLFL

-458 KEMYKYTKKY
+458 ESMYKYTKKY
-468 RAVVGV
+468 RCAFGV
-474 NYQPVKQIT
+474 NYQPVKQVT

-494 KPNNNGLAS
+494 KPNNNGLTS

-515 PSVSVGVTYTGWFL
+515 PSISLGVTYTGWFL

>member
-1 MKSEKFAT
+1 MAMASVCAT
-9 ALVVFVVLSGSG
+9 A
-21 AMAQDDKGVDGVTG
+21 QKENNDVDATTG
-35 ATQVQH
+35 ATK
-41 SGQFSGQRFQALQ
+41 QAT
-54 QSQRS
+54 
-59 EALPTTG
+59 PT
-66 RLKIGGYGEAVMT
+66 RLTIGGYGEAVMT
-79 RNFYS
+79 RNFFS

-95 YKDDGSHGRFDLPH
+95 YTNDKSHGRFDLPH

-119 KGWTMGSEIEFEH
+119 NGWTMGSEIEFEH

-170 FQGMFNVK
+170 AGGKFNVK
-178 TGEIIV
+178 AGEIIV
-184 PVGYSNAFHEP
+184 PVGYTNAHHEP

-216 QVGLSLWGK
+216 QVGVSLWGCLK
-225 VKNWRYEAQF
+225 DWRYEAQF

-241 ESFTAEDFVHYGATS
+241 ESFTAENFVHYGATS

-269 ARVDYYAGGAAARS
+269 VRIDNYSIKG
-283 GANPRL
+283 
-289 TPQAPWLRVGLSGYY
+289 LRVGLSGYY

-339 WIVRGNIDYAHFSD
+339 WIVRGNIDYAHLSD

-381 GSHALAYAVEAGYD
+381 GSHALAYAVEAGYSLP
-395 VLSWNRSGRRLRASQ
+395 LSRSQGVGS
-410 SPQRPQ
+410 S
-416 RSEALPTTTSLQRSE
+416 
-431 ALPTTFREKLWV
+431 KLIV

-458 KEMYKYTKKY
+458 APMYKYTKKY
-468 RAVVGV
+468 RWAVGV
-474 NYQPVKQIT
+474 NYSPVKQIT

-515 PSVSVGVTYTGWFL
+515 PSVSIGVTYTGWFL